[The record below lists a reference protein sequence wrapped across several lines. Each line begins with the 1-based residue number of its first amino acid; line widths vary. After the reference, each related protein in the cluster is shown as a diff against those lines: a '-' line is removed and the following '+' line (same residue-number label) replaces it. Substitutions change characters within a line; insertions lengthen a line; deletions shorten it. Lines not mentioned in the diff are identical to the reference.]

1 MGAVPFFG
9 VYVTSSRQEARRN
22 VARVVFWV
30 GVALVFGVWVALTRG
45 TSAAAEYYAAY
56 LLEESLSIDNI
67 FVFAI
72 IFSQL
77 HIPPRYQRR
86 VLGWGVTGALVF
98 RALMVGAGIALI
110 QRFQWIM
117 YPFAALILFAAWRM
131 LFAQERER
139 RVVESACDVCS
150 TWIARFV
157 PVTPVVHG
165 PAFWRR
171 ENGRRVATPLFAALV
186 LIETTDLV
194 FALDSVPAVLSITR
208 DPLLVYSSNVMAMF
222 GLRSLYFVVADALER
237 LRYLRQGLAAVLL
250 FAGAKMIGAQWV
262 HVGPGASVAVI
273 AAILLV
279 TVVASVRP
287 GKGRTARK

>member
-9 VYVTSSRQEARRN
+9 VYVTTSRKETRRN

-30 GVALVFGVWVALTRG
+30 GVALVFGGWVAVTRG
-45 TSAAAEYYAAY
+45 MSAAAEYYAAY

-86 VLGWGVTGALVF
+86 VLRWGVTGALVF

-131 LFAQERER
+131 LFAEERQR
-139 RVVESACDVCS
+139 RVVERACDVCS
-150 TWIARFV
+150 TWIARFI
-157 PVTPVVHG
+157 PVTPVVQG

-171 ENGRRVATPLFAALV
+171 ENGRRVATPMFVALV

-208 DPLLVYSSNVMAMF
+208 DPLIVYSSNVMAMF

-250 FAGAKMIGAQWV
+250 FAGAKMIAGQWV

-287 GKGRTARK
+287 WKGTPARN